1 MEYNFENKF
10 VETDETIIFFDNY
23 INVDS
28 PKEKFVIISH
38 LSADNLAYLQ
48 QATLPAKTFV
58 SQNLFLLLQKLTK
71 FELIANLNLDLKVL
85 PYGFAV
91 SVADLK
97 ITALNPLLENSDFKY
112 RTFPISGITSFQ
124 ELNQKL
130 GYVAKFDIHGIHK
143 KRIKAWK
150 KFFSQQKLDYL
161 ILGYQD
167 RDDSDNYLSKTGQL
181 KNIEKTLEQADSTQI
196 YLEMTPF
203 DPEQLVKIDDLAH
216 RLDYQI
222 KWLPGYAELI
232 SYFKQLD
239 FKESSSSTMDKILI
253 QREFQPYTSAD
264 LVISSPL
271 LTKDG
276 KIDFTKNFAYPT
288 EAELKEIL
296 KYIAAKQVYFV

>member
-10 VETDETIIFFDNY
+10 VETDEAIIFFDNY
-23 INVDS
+23 INIDS

-91 SVADLK
+91 SVADSK
-97 ITALNPLLENSDFKY
+97 ITALNSDDGLWGSIALYLEHDH
-112 RTFPISGITSFQ
+112 
-124 ELNQKL
+124 QKL

-239 FKESSSSTMDKILI
+239 FKEDSPAATDKTLI
-253 QREFQPYTSAD
+253 QREAQAHITDD
-264 LVISSPL
+264 LTISSPL
-271 LTKDG
+271 LAEDG
-276 KIDFTKNFAYPT
+276 KIDFMNNFAYPT

>member
-10 VETDETIIFFDNY
+10 VETDEAIIFFDNY

-28 PKEKFVIISH
+28 PKEKFVVISH

-91 SVADLK
+91 SVVDSK
-97 ITALNPLLENSDFKY
+97 ITALNSDDGLWGSMALYLEHDH
-112 RTFPISGITSFQ
+112 
-124 ELNQKL
+124 QKL

-181 KNIEKTLEQADSTQI
+181 KNIEKTLEQADSTQF

-239 FKESSSSTMDKILI
+239 FKDGSPAATDKTLI
-253 QREFQPYTSAD
+253 QREAQAHITDD
-264 LVISSPL
+264 LTISSPL
-271 LTKDG
+271 LAEDG
-276 KIDFTKNFAYPT
+276 KIDFMNNFAYPT

>member
-23 INVDS
+23 INIDS

-91 SVADLK
+91 SVADSK
-97 ITALNPLLENSDFKY
+97 ITALNSDDGLWGSMALYLEHDH
-112 RTFPISGITSFQ
+112 
-124 ELNQKL
+124 QKL

-203 DPEQLVKIDDLAH
+203 DPEQLVKIDDLSH

-222 KWLPGYAELI
+222 KWLSGYAELI

-239 FKESSSSTMDKILI
+239 FKESSPATTDKTLI
-253 QREFQPYTSAD
+253 QRETQAHIAD
-264 LVISSPL
+264 DLTISSPL
-271 LTKDG
+271 LAEDG
-276 KIDFTKNFAYPT
+276 KIDFMNNFAYPT

>member
-10 VETDETIIFFDNY
+10 VETDEAIIFFDNY

-48 QATLPAKTFV
+48 QATLPEKTFV

-91 SVADLK
+91 PVADLK
-97 ITALNPLLENSDFKY
+97 ITALNNDDGLWGSIALYLEHDH
-112 RTFPISGITSFQ
+112 
-124 ELNQKL
+124 QKL

-239 FKESSSSTMDKILI
+239 FKEDSPAATDKTLI
-253 QREFQPYTSAD
+253 QREAQAHITDD
-264 LVISSPL
+264 LTISSPL
-271 LTKDG
+271 LAEDG
-276 KIDFTKNFAYPT
+276 KIDCMNNFAYPT

>member
-91 SVADLK
+91 PVADLK
-97 ITALNPLLENSDFKY
+97 ITALNNDDGLWGSIALYLEHDH
-112 RTFPISGITSFQ
+112 
-124 ELNQKL
+124 QKL

-296 KYIAAKQVYFV
+296 KYVAAKQVYFV

>member
-10 VETDETIIFFDNY
+10 VETDEAIIFFDNY
-23 INVDS
+23 INIDS
-28 PKEKFVIISH
+28 PKEKFMIISH
-38 LSADNLAYLQ
+38 LSADNLAYLR

-58 SQNLFLLLQKLTK
+58 SQNLFLLLQKLSK

-91 SVADLK
+91 PVADLK
-97 ITALNPLLENSDFKY
+97 ITALNSDDGLWGSIALYLEHDH
-112 RTFPISGITSFQ
+112 
-124 ELNQKL
+124 QKL

-239 FKESSSSTMDKILI
+239 FKDGSPAATDKTLI
-253 QREFQPYTSAD
+253 QREAQAHITDD
-264 LVISSPL
+264 LTISSPL
-271 LTKDG
+271 LAEDG
-276 KIDFTKNFAYPT
+276 KIDFMNNFAYPT

>member
-91 SVADLK
+91 PVADLK
-97 ITALNPLLENSDFKY
+97 ITALNNDDGLWGSIALYLEHDH
-112 RTFPISGITSFQ
+112 
-124 ELNQKL
+124 QKL

-276 KIDFTKNFAYPT
+276 KIGFTKNFGYPS

-296 KYIAAKQVYFV
+296 KFV

>member
-48 QATLPAKTFV
+48 QATLPAKTFI

-91 SVADLK
+91 SVVDSK
-97 ITALNPLLENSDFKY
+97 ITALNSDDGLWGSMALYLEHNH
-112 RTFPISGITSFQ
+112 
-124 ELNQKL
+124 QKL

-271 LTKDG
+271 LTKDS

>member
-91 SVADLK
+91 PVADLK
-97 ITALNPLLENSDFKY
+97 ITALNNDDGLWGSIALYLEHDH
-112 RTFPISGITSFQ
+112 
-124 ELNQKL
+124 QKL

-203 DPEQLVKIDDLAH
+203 DPEQLVKIDDLVH

>member
-23 INVDS
+23 INIDS

-91 SVADLK
+91 PVADSK
-97 ITALNPLLENSDFKY
+97 ITALNSDDGLWGSMALYLEHDH
-112 RTFPISGITSFQ
+112 
-124 ELNQKL
+124 QKL

-167 RDDSDNYLSKTGQL
+167 CDDSDNYLSKTGQL
-181 KNIEKTLEQADSTQI
+181 KNIEKTLEQADSTQF

-239 FKESSSSTMDKILI
+239 FKDGSPAATDKTLI
-253 QREFQPYTSAD
+253 QREAQAHITDD
-264 LVISSPL
+264 LTISSPL
-271 LTKDG
+271 LAEDG
-276 KIDFTKNFAYPT
+276 KIDFMNNFAYPT

>member
-10 VETDETIIFFDNY
+10 VETDEAIIFFDNY
-23 INVDS
+23 INIDS

-58 SQNLFLLLQKLTK
+58 SQNLFLLLQKLSK

-91 SVADLK
+91 SVADSK
-97 ITALNPLLENSDFKY
+97 ITALNSDDGLWGSMALYLEHDH
-112 RTFPISGITSFQ
+112 
-124 ELNQKL
+124 QKL

-239 FKESSSSTMDKILI
+239 FKDGSPAATDKTLI
-253 QREFQPYTSAD
+253 QRKAQAHITDD
-264 LVISSPL
+264 LTISSPL
-271 LTKDG
+271 LAEDG
-276 KIDFTKNFAYPT
+276 KIDFMNNFAYPT

>member
-10 VETDETIIFFDNY
+10 VETDEAIIFFDNY

-48 QATLPAKTFV
+48 QATLPEKTFV

-91 SVADLK
+91 PVADLK
-97 ITALNPLLENSDFKY
+97 ITALNNDDGLWGSIALYLEHDH
-112 RTFPISGITSFQ
+112 
-124 ELNQKL
+124 QKL

-239 FKESSSSTMDKILI
+239 FKEDSPAATDKTLI
-253 QREFQPYTSAD
+253 QREAQAHITDD
-264 LVISSPL
+264 LTISSPL
-271 LTKDG
+271 LAEDG
-276 KIDFTKNFAYPT
+276 KIDFTNNFAYPT

>member
-10 VETDETIIFFDNY
+10 IETDETIIFFDNY

-48 QATLPAKTFV
+48 QATLPAKTLV

-91 SVADLK
+91 SVVDSK
-97 ITALNPLLENSDFKY
+97 ITALNSDDGLWGSMALYLEHDH
-112 RTFPISGITSFQ
+112 
-124 ELNQKL
+124 QKL

-181 KNIEKTLEQADSTQI
+181 KNIEKTLEQADSTQF

-239 FKESSSSTMDKILI
+239 FKDGSPAATDKTLI
-253 QREFQPYTSAD
+253 QREAQAHITDD
-264 LVISSPL
+264 LTISSPL
-271 LTKDG
+271 LAEDG
-276 KIDFTKNFAYPT
+276 KIDFMNNFADPT

>member
-23 INVDS
+23 INIDS

-91 SVADLK
+91 SVADSK
-97 ITALNPLLENSDFKY
+97 ITALNSDDGLWGSMALYLEHDH
-112 RTFPISGITSFQ
+112 
-124 ELNQKL
+124 QKL

-203 DPEQLVKIDDLAH
+203 DPEQLVKIDDLSH

-239 FKESSSSTMDKILI
+239 FKEGSPAATDKNLI
-253 QREFQPYTSAD
+253 QREAQAHIAD
-264 LVISSPL
+264 DLTISSPL
-271 LTKDG
+271 LAEDG
-276 KIDFTKNFAYPT
+276 KIDFMNNFAYPT

>member
-10 VETDETIIFFDNY
+10 VETDEAIIFFDNY

-48 QATLPAKTFV
+48 QATLPEKTFV

-91 SVADLK
+91 SVADSK
-97 ITALNPLLENSDFKY
+97 ITALNSDDGLWGSMALYLEHDH
-112 RTFPISGITSFQ
+112 
-124 ELNQKL
+124 QKL

-239 FKESSSSTMDKILI
+239 FKEGSPAATDKTLI
-253 QREFQPYTSAD
+253 QREAQAHIAD
-264 LVISSPL
+264 DLTISSPL
-271 LTKDG
+271 LAEDG
-276 KIDFTKNFAYPT
+276 KIDFMNNFAYPT

-296 KYIAAKQVYFV
+296 KYIAAKHVYFV

>member
-23 INVDS
+23 INIDS

-91 SVADLK
+91 PVADLK
-97 ITALNPLLENSDFKY
+97 ITALNNDDGLWGSIALYLEHDH
-112 RTFPISGITSFQ
+112 
-124 ELNQKL
+124 QKL

>member
-10 VETDETIIFFDNY
+10 VETDEAIIFFDNY
-23 INVDS
+23 INIDS

-58 SQNLFLLLQKLTK
+58 SQNLFLLLQKLSK

-91 SVADLK
+91 SVADSK
-97 ITALNPLLENSDFKY
+97 ITALNSDDGLWGSMALYLEHDH
-112 RTFPISGITSFQ
+112 
-124 ELNQKL
+124 QKL

-167 RDDSDNYLSKTGQL
+167 RDDNDNYLSKTGQL

-196 YLEMTPF
+196 CLEMTPF

-239 FKESSSSTMDKILI
+239 FKEGSPAATDKNLI
-253 QREFQPYTSAD
+253 QREAQAHITDD
-264 LVISSPL
+264 LTISSPL
-271 LTKDG
+271 LTEDG
-276 KIDFTKNFAYPT
+276 KIDFMNNFAYPT

>member
-23 INVDS
+23 INIDS

-91 SVADLK
+91 SVADSK
-97 ITALNPLLENSDFKY
+97 ITALNSDDGLWGSMALYLEHDH
-112 RTFPISGITSFQ
+112 
-124 ELNQKL
+124 QKL

-167 RDDSDNYLSKTGQL
+167 RDESDKYLSKTGQL

-239 FKESSSSTMDKILI
+239 FKEGSPAATDKTLI
-253 QREFQPYTSAD
+253 QREAQAHIAD
-264 LVISSPL
+264 DLTISSPL
-271 LTKDG
+271 LAEDG
-276 KIDFTKNFAYPT
+276 KIDFMNNFAYPT

-296 KYIAAKQVYFV
+296 KYIAAKHVYFV

>member
-10 VETDETIIFFDNY
+10 VETDEAIIFFDNY

-48 QATLPAKTFV
+48 QATLSAKTFV

-91 SVADLK
+91 SVADSK
-97 ITALNPLLENSDFKY
+97 ITALNSDDGLWGSMALYLEHDH
-112 RTFPISGITSFQ
+112 
-124 ELNQKL
+124 QKL

-239 FKESSSSTMDKILI
+239 FKDGSPAATDKTLI
-253 QREFQPYTSAD
+253 QREAQAHITDD
-264 LVISSPL
+264 LTISSPL
-271 LTKDG
+271 LAEDG
-276 KIDFTKNFAYPT
+276 KIDFMNNFAYPT

>member
-10 VETDETIIFFDNY
+10 VETDEAIIFFDNY

-28 PKEKFVIISH
+28 PKEKFMVISH

-91 SVADLK
+91 PVADLK
-97 ITALNPLLENSDFKY
+97 ITALNSDDGLWGSIALYLEHDH
-112 RTFPISGITSFQ
+112 
-124 ELNQKL
+124 QKL

-196 YLEMTPF
+196 YLEITPF

-239 FKESSSSTMDKILI
+239 FKDGSPAATDKTLI
-253 QREFQPYTSAD
+253 QREAQAHITDD
-264 LVISSPL
+264 LTISSPL
-271 LTKDG
+271 LAEDG
-276 KIDFTKNFAYPT
+276 KIDFMNNFAYPT

>member
-10 VETDETIIFFDNY
+10 VETDEAIIFFDNY

-28 PKEKFVIISH
+28 PKEKFVVISH

-91 SVADLK
+91 SVADSK
-97 ITALNPLLENSDFKY
+97 ITALNSDDGLWGSMALYLEHDH
-112 RTFPISGITSFQ
+112 
-124 ELNQKL
+124 QKL

-167 RDDSDNYLSKTGQL
+167 RDDNDNYLSKNGQL
-181 KNIEKTLEQADSTQI
+181 KNIEKTLEQADSTQF

-239 FKESSSSTMDKILI
+239 FKDGSPAATDKTLI
-253 QREFQPYTSAD
+253 QREAQAHITDD
-264 LVISSPL
+264 LTISSPL
-271 LTKDG
+271 LAEDG
-276 KIDFTKNFAYPT
+276 KIDFMNNFADPT

>member
-10 VETDETIIFFDNY
+10 VETDEAIIFFDNY
-23 INVDS
+23 INIDS

-58 SQNLFLLLQKLTK
+58 SQNLFLLLQKLSK

-91 SVADLK
+91 SVADSK
-97 ITALNPLLENSDFKY
+97 ITALNNDDGLWGSIALYLEHDH
-112 RTFPISGITSFQ
+112 
-124 ELNQKL
+124 QKL

-216 RLDYQI
+216 RLEYQV

-232 SYFKQLD
+232 SYFNQLD
-239 FKESSSSTMDKILI
+239 FKDSSSPTMDKILI
-253 QREFQPYTSAD
+253 QREAQAYTSED
-264 LVISSPL
+264 LVIISPL
-271 LTKDG
+271 LTENG
-276 KIDFTKNFAYPT
+276 EIDFMKNFAYPT

-296 KYIAAKQVYFV
+296 KYITAKQVYFV

>member
-10 VETDETIIFFDNY
+10 VETDEAIIFFDNY

-28 PKEKFVIISH
+28 PKEKFVVISH

-91 SVADLK
+91 PVADLK
-97 ITALNPLLENSDFKY
+97 ITALNNDDGLWGSIALYLEHDH
-112 RTFPISGITSFQ
+112 
-124 ELNQKL
+124 QKL

-222 KWLPGYAELI
+222 KWLPGYVELI

>member
-1 MEYNFENKF
+1 MEYSFKNKF
-10 VETDETIIFFDNY
+10 VETDEAIIFFDNY

-91 SVADLK
+91 SVADSK
-97 ITALNPLLENSDFKY
+97 ITALNSDDGLWGSMALYLEHDH
-112 RTFPISGITSFQ
+112 
-124 ELNQKL
+124 QKL

-181 KNIEKTLEQADSTQI
+181 KNIEKTLEQANSTQI

-239 FKESSSSTMDKILI
+239 FKDGSPAATDKTLI
-253 QREFQPYTSAD
+253 QREAQAHITDD
-264 LVISSPL
+264 LTISSPL
-271 LTKDG
+271 LAEDG
-276 KIDFTKNFAYPT
+276 KIDFMNNFAYPT

>member
-10 VETDETIIFFDNY
+10 VETDEAIIFFDNY

-48 QATLPAKTFV
+48 QATLPEKTFV

-91 SVADLK
+91 PVADLK
-97 ITALNPLLENSDFKY
+97 ITALNNDDGLWGSIALYLEHDH
-112 RTFPISGITSFQ
+112 
-124 ELNQKL
+124 QKL

-239 FKESSSSTMDKILI
+239 FKEDSPAATDKTLI
-253 QREFQPYTSAD
+253 QREAQAHITD
-264 LVISSPL
+264 NLTISSPL
-271 LTKDG
+271 LAEDG

>member
-10 VETDETIIFFDNY
+10 VETDEAIIFFDNY
-23 INVDS
+23 INIDS
-28 PKEKFVIISH
+28 PKEKFVVISH

-58 SQNLFLLLQKLTK
+58 SQNLFLLLQKLSK

-91 SVADLK
+91 SVADSK
-97 ITALNPLLENSDFKY
+97 ITALNSDDGLWGSMALYLEHDH
-112 RTFPISGITSFQ
+112 
-124 ELNQKL
+124 QKL

-239 FKESSSSTMDKILI
+239 FKDGSPAATDKTLI
-253 QREFQPYTSAD
+253 QREAQAHITDD
-264 LVISSPL
+264 LTISSPL
-271 LTKDG
+271 LAEDG
-276 KIDFTKNFAYPT
+276 KIDFMNNFAYPT

>member
-10 VETDETIIFFDNY
+10 VETDEAIIFFDNY
-23 INVDS
+23 INIDS

-91 SVADLK
+91 SVADSK
-97 ITALNPLLENSDFKY
+97 ITALNSDDGLWGSMALYLEHDH
-112 RTFPISGITSFQ
+112 
-124 ELNQKL
+124 QKL

-181 KNIEKTLEQADSTQI
+181 KNIEKTLEQADSTQF

-239 FKESSSSTMDKILI
+239 FKDGSPAATDKTLI
-253 QREFQPYTSAD
+253 QREAQAHITDD
-264 LVISSPL
+264 LTISSPL
-271 LTKDG
+271 LAEDG
-276 KIDFTKNFAYPT
+276 KIDFMNNFAYPT

>member
-48 QATLPAKTFV
+48 QATLPAKTFI
-58 SQNLFLLLQKLTK
+58 SQNLFLLLQKLSK

-91 SVADLK
+91 SVADSK
-97 ITALNPLLENSDFKY
+97 ITALNSDDGLWGSMALYLEHDH
-112 RTFPISGITSFQ
+112 
-124 ELNQKL
+124 QKL

-239 FKESSSSTMDKILI
+239 FKDGSPAATDKTLI
-253 QREFQPYTSAD
+253 QREAQAHITDD
-264 LVISSPL
+264 LTISSPL
-271 LTKDG
+271 LAEDG
-276 KIDFTKNFAYPT
+276 KIDFMNNFAYPT

>member
-38 LSADNLAYLQ
+38 LSADNLAYLR
-48 QATLPAKTFV
+48 QATLSAKTFV

-91 SVADLK
+91 PVADLK
-97 ITALNPLLENSDFKY
+97 ITALNNDDGLWGSIALYLEHDH
-112 RTFPISGITSFQ
+112 
-124 ELNQKL
+124 QKL

>member
-10 VETDETIIFFDNY
+10 VETDEAIIFFDNY
-23 INVDS
+23 INIDS

-91 SVADLK
+91 SVADSK
-97 ITALNPLLENSDFKY
+97 ITALNSDDGLWGSMALYLEHDH
-112 RTFPISGITSFQ
+112 
-124 ELNQKL
+124 QKL

-167 RDDSDNYLSKTGQL
+167 RDDNDNYLSKTGQL

-239 FKESSSSTMDKILI
+239 FKEGSPAATDKTLI
-253 QREFQPYTSAD
+253 QREAQAHITDD
-264 LVISSPL
+264 LTISSPL
-271 LTKDG
+271 LAEDG
-276 KIDFTKNFAYPT
+276 KIDFMNNFAYPT

>member
-58 SQNLFLLLQKLTK
+58 SQNLFLLLQKLSK

-91 SVADLK
+91 SVADSK
-97 ITALNPLLENSDFKY
+97 ITALNSDDGLWGSMALYLEHDH
-112 RTFPISGITSFQ
+112 
-124 ELNQKL
+124 QKL

-239 FKESSSSTMDKILI
+239 FKDVSPAATDKTLI
-253 QREFQPYTSAD
+253 QREAQAHITDD
-264 LVISSPL
+264 LTIGSPL
-271 LTKDG
+271 LAEDG
-276 KIDFTKNFAYPT
+276 KIDFMNNFAYPT

>member
-10 VETDETIIFFDNY
+10 VETDEAIIFFDNY
-23 INVDS
+23 INIDS

-38 LSADNLAYLQ
+38 LSADNLTYLQ

-58 SQNLFLLLQKLTK
+58 SQNLFLLLQKLSK

-91 SVADLK
+91 SVADSK
-97 ITALNPLLENSDFKY
+97 ITALNSDDGLWGSIALYLEHDH
-112 RTFPISGITSFQ
+112 
-124 ELNQKL
+124 QKL

-181 KNIEKTLEQADSTQI
+181 KNIEKTLEQANSTQI

-222 KWLPGYAELI
+222 KWLPDYAELI

-239 FKESSSSTMDKILI
+239 FKDGSPAATDKTLI
-253 QREFQPYTSAD
+253 QREAQAHITDD
-264 LVISSPL
+264 LTISSPL
-271 LTKDG
+271 LAEDG
-276 KIDFTKNFAYPT
+276 KIDFMNNFADPT

>member
-91 SVADLK
+91 PVADLK
-97 ITALNPLLENSDFKY
+97 ITVLNNDDGLWGSIALYLEHDH
-112 RTFPISGITSFQ
+112 
-124 ELNQKL
+124 QKL

>member
-1 MEYNFENKF
+1 MEYSFKNKF
-10 VETDETIIFFDNY
+10 VETDEAIIFFDNY

-58 SQNLFLLLQKLTK
+58 SQNLFLLLQKLSK

-91 SVADLK
+91 SVADSK
-97 ITALNPLLENSDFKY
+97 ITALNSDDGLWGSMALYLEHDH
-112 RTFPISGITSFQ
+112 
-124 ELNQKL
+124 QKL

-181 KNIEKTLEQADSTQI
+181 KNIEKTLEQADSTQF

-203 DPEQLVKIDDLAH
+203 DPEQLIKIDDLAH

-239 FKESSSSTMDKILI
+239 FKDGSPAATDKTLI
-253 QREFQPYTSAD
+253 QREAQAHITDD
-264 LVISSPL
+264 LTISSPL
-271 LTKDG
+271 LAEDG
-276 KIDFTKNFAYPT
+276 KIDFMNNFAYPT

>member
-10 VETDETIIFFDNY
+10 VETDEAIIFFDNY
-23 INVDS
+23 INIDS

-58 SQNLFLLLQKLTK
+58 SQNLFLLLQKLSK

-91 SVADLK
+91 SVVDSK
-97 ITALNPLLENSDFKY
+97 ITALNSDDGLWGSIALYLEHDH
-112 RTFPISGITSFQ
+112 
-124 ELNQKL
+124 QKL

-239 FKESSSSTMDKILI
+239 FKDGSPAATDKTLI
-253 QREFQPYTSAD
+253 QREAQAHITDD
-264 LVISSPL
+264 LTISSPL
-271 LTKDG
+271 LAEDG
-276 KIDFTKNFAYPT
+276 KIDFMNNFAYPT

>member
-10 VETDETIIFFDNY
+10 VETDEAIIFFDNY
-23 INVDS
+23 INIDS

-48 QATLPAKTFV
+48 QATLPTKTFV

-91 SVADLK
+91 SVADSK
-97 ITALNPLLENSDFKY
+97 ITALNSDDGLWGSMALYLEHDH
-112 RTFPISGITSFQ
+112 
-124 ELNQKL
+124 QKL

-203 DPEQLVKIDDLAH
+203 DPEQLVKIDDLAY

-239 FKESSSSTMDKILI
+239 FKDGSPAATDKTLI
-253 QREFQPYTSAD
+253 QREAQAHITDD
-264 LVISSPL
+264 LTISSPL
-271 LTKDG
+271 LAEDG
-276 KIDFTKNFAYPT
+276 KIDFMNNFAYPT

>member
-10 VETDETIIFFDNY
+10 VETDEAIIFFDNY

-58 SQNLFLLLQKLTK
+58 SQNLFLLLQKLSK

-91 SVADLK
+91 SVADSK
-97 ITALNPLLENSDFKY
+97 ITTLNSDDGLWGSMALY
-112 RTFPISGITSFQ
+112 L
-124 ELNQKL
+124 EHDHQKL

-181 KNIEKTLEQADSTQI
+181 KNIEKTLEQANSTQI

-239 FKESSSSTMDKILI
+239 FKDGSPAATDKTLI
-253 QREFQPYTSAD
+253 QREAQAHITDD
-264 LVISSPL
+264 LTISSPL
-271 LTKDG
+271 LAEDG
-276 KIDFTKNFAYPT
+276 KIDFMNNFADPT

>member
-10 VETDETIIFFDNY
+10 VETDEAIIFFDNY
-23 INVDS
+23 ININS

-48 QATLPAKTFV
+48 QATLPTKTFV
-58 SQNLFLLLQKLTK
+58 SQNLFLLLQKLSK

-91 SVADLK
+91 SVADSK
-97 ITALNPLLENSDFKY
+97 ITALNSDDGLWGSMALYLEHDH
-112 RTFPISGITSFQ
+112 
-124 ELNQKL
+124 QKL

-203 DPEQLVKIDDLAH
+203 DPEQLVKIDDLAY

-239 FKESSSSTMDKILI
+239 FKDGSPAATDKTLI
-253 QREFQPYTSAD
+253 QREAQAHITDD
-264 LVISSPL
+264 LTISSPL
-271 LTKDG
+271 LAEDG
-276 KIDFTKNFAYPT
+276 KIDFMNNFAYPT

>member
-58 SQNLFLLLQKLTK
+58 SQNLFLLLQKLSK

-91 SVADLK
+91 SVADSK
-97 ITALNPLLENSDFKY
+97 ITALNSDDGLWGSMALYLEHDH
-112 RTFPISGITSFQ
+112 
-124 ELNQKL
+124 QKL

-239 FKESSSSTMDKILI
+239 FKDGSPAATDKTLI
-253 QREFQPYTSAD
+253 QREAQAHITDD
-264 LVISSPL
+264 LTIGSPL
-271 LTKDG
+271 LAEDG
-276 KIDFTKNFAYPT
+276 KIDFMNNFAYPT

>member
-10 VETDETIIFFDNY
+10 VETDEAIIFFDNY
-23 INVDS
+23 INIDS
-28 PKEKFVIISH
+28 PKEKFVVISH

-91 SVADLK
+91 PIADLK
-97 ITALNPLLENSDFKY
+97 ITALNNDDGLWGSIALYLKHDH
-112 RTFPISGITSFQ
+112 
-124 ELNQKL
+124 QKL

-196 YLEMTPF
+196 YL
-203 DPEQLVKIDDLAH
+203 
-216 RLDYQI
+216 
-222 KWLPGYAELI
+222 
-232 SYFKQLD
+232 
-239 FKESSSSTMDKILI
+239 
-253 QREFQPYTSAD
+253 
-264 LVISSPL
+264 
-271 LTKDG
+271 
-276 KIDFTKNFAYPT
+276 
-288 EAELKEIL
+288 
-296 KYIAAKQVYFV
+296 